1 MLLLPIIGVGG
12 RITEKCPDCNIEL
25 ERKTEYTKRINQNK
39 SFYECPSCKN
49 CFEKEIKSNAK
60 PEDICP
66 QCHKPT
72 IRLYE
77 NNKTGITYEACEYCG
92 YEITDEDYE
101 DDFDI
106 MELFPSALGFVVAF
120 IGFIIYIL
128 SVGFVF
134 SNEPTAN
141 NLVEYV
147 QNQRSLTIMGLI
159 GMVAFM
165 GGCIMQFSAILNYLQ
180 ADLRSK
186 RKQWGTIAQYP
197 M

>member
-1 MLLLPIIGVGG
+1 MVKSPYGE
-12 RITEKCPDCNIEL
+12 RMEKCPDCNIEL
-25 ERKTEYTKRINQNK
+25 ERKTEYSKAINQNK

-49 CFEKEIKSNAK
+49 RFEKEIKSNANS
-60 PEDICP
+60 EDICP
-66 QCHKPT
+66 ECHKPT

-77 NNKTGITYEACEYCG
+77 NNKTGVTYEACEYCG

-106 MELFPSALGFVVAF
+106 MNFFPSALGFVVAV
-120 IGFIIYIL
+120 IGFIIYIMAVGL
-128 SVGFVF
+128 SL

-165 GGCIMQFSAILNYLQ
+165 GGCIMQFSGILNYLR
-180 ADLRSK
+180 ADVRN
-186 RKQWGTIAQYP
+186 RKK
-197 M
+197 